1 MRTVKGMRTHQLT
14 SFGVV
19 ALALGLVVG
28 CEGGQTGDLSGQ
40 NDRPNGETASG
51 GCDEHKQPLASFDEM
66 TEAGSANQLL
76 AFAEGKFDAPLTWKA
91 PSSGQAWSVGPESG
105 QGQVHLEVTR
115 GQHAYLLT
123 YSPHQQT
130 GEGAA
135 IDIGVIC
142 PPTQLGVEARV
153 DVTTDG
159 GALDESYSTLLR
171 SSTAGVAQVSVPFD
185 PANVGGELTVSSS
198 NPQAKLVQLQLA
210 ATLTE
215 AGMTGRLAGLEQT
228 TYGTGPD
235 SVVGA
240 GEAVL
245 AVWPDAEA
253 CRSSS
258 RDGGGLGV
266 AVEDEVLGS
275 TGVATLAAL
284 APGEPQPITWQDGVQ
299 TTLTIGIEASGEGCF
314 RVRDEI
320 PLELGGGPSVSYPV
334 VISLKSA
341 DGRLDGTYAGQ
352 VIAIGSGAGRSVV
365 ADASLQ
371 LAVNEADQSGF
382 SGVDVPSGADSLM
395 LRLETTLEGGMIAGT
410 VRLVAITDPD
420 CGSPA
425 SSPSSDGSQGA
436 PGCPG
441 QTQTP
446 IETASW
452 NL

>member
-1 MRTVKGMRTHQLT
+1 MRTHQLT

-19 ALALGLVVG
+19 ALALGLVTG

-40 NDRPNGETASG
+40 NPNGGETASG

-66 TEAGSANQLL
+66 TDVGSANQLL

-91 PSSGQAWSVGPESG
+91 PSSGQAWSAGPESG
-105 QGQVHLEVTR
+105 EGQVHLQVTR
-115 GQHAYLLT
+115 GEHAYLLT

-130 GEGAA
+130 GEEGGIA
-135 IDIGVIC
+135 IGVIC

-171 SSTAGVAQVSVPFD
+171 SSTAGVAQVNVPFD
-185 PANVGGELTVSSS
+185 PAKVNGELSISSS
-198 NPQAKLVQLQLA
+198 NPQAKLVQLQLG

-228 TYGTGPD
+228 TYGTGPN

-240 GEAVL
+240 AEAVL

-253 CRSSS
+253 CRGFS
-258 RDGGGLGV
+258 RDGGGLAV
-266 AVEDEVLGS
+266 PVEDEVLGS
-275 TGVATLAAL
+275 TGTATLASLVPAS
-284 APGEPQPITWQDGVQ
+284 PQPITWQDGAQ
-299 TTLTIGIEASGEGCF
+299 TTLTIGIEASGDGCF

-320 PLELGGGPSVSYPV
+320 PLELGGGPSATYPV
-334 VISLKSA
+334 MISLKSG
-341 DGRLDGTYAGQ
+341 DGRLDGTYSGQ
-352 VIAIGSGAGRSVV
+352 VVAIGSGAGRSVV
-365 ADASLQ
+365 AEASLQ
-371 LAVNEADQSGF
+371 LAVDEAGQSGF
-382 SGVDVPSGADSLM
+382 SDVDVPAGADSLS
-395 LRLETTLEGGMIAGT
+395 LRIETTLEGGLVAGT
-410 VRLVAITDPD
+410 VRLVALTDPD
-420 CGSPA
+420 CAPA
-425 SSPSSDGSQGA
+425 PSSSTPGQGASA
-436 PGCPG
+436 PGCAG

-446 IETASW
+446 IESASW